1 MMMEWENG
9 ILSTAFELE
18 LVTRTSIKYL
28 ATQKKKK
35 KREGKMRRKHS
46 EKTWVAA
53 RMRAYTWTASAFLVL
68 AHELA
73 GRNPTE

>member
-1 MMMEWENG
+1 MMEWENG

-28 ATQKKKK
+28 T
-35 KREGKMRRKHS
+35 
-46 EKTWVAA
+46 T
-53 RMRAYTWTASAFLVL
+53 TWTASAFLVL

-73 GRNPTE
+73 GRNPTERNTANIYEKEHL

>member
-28 ATQKKKK
+28 T
-35 KREGKMRRKHS
+35 
-46 EKTWVAA
+46 T
-53 RMRAYTWTASAFLVL
+53 TWTASAFFVL